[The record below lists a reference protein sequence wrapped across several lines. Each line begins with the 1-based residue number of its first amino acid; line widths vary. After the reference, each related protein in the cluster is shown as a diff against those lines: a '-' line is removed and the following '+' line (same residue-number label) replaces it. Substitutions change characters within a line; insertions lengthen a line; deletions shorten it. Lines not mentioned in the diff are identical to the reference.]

1 MGKKTRTTISIFLWK
16 VTSDLSLRVI
26 LSLSKDGKAIF
37 SKPVTLRRAQ
47 CDTDNLLMKIY
58 FKLILTLSLTLF
70 LFSCA
75 TEKPVNLS
83 TAREVVKQYY
93 ETGKYDE
100 ELNKVIADAKKE
112 FDKVEF
118 KDNSVVI
125 FDIDETTLNNYGLA
139 EQMGF
144 GYVYELNKKWN
155 AELKAPAIP
164 QVKELYD
171 FLLSKGAK
179 VIFLTGRNFYEYE
192 VTYQNLVK
200 EGYTV
205 FDTLITQIGDET
217 KMKARDFKSRKR
229 VWLTEQGY
237 DIVGTVGDQWTD
249 LEGEHHGIQIK
260 IPNYLYL
267 IED

>member
-1 MGKKTRTTISIFLWK
+1 MKKFH
-16 VTSDLSLRVI
+16 
-26 LSLSKDGKAIF
+26 
-37 SKPVTLRRAQ
+37 TL
-47 CDTDNLLMKIY
+47 T
-58 FKLILTLSLTLF
+58 FPLSLTLF

-83 TAREVVKQYY
+83 TAREEVKQYY
-93 ETGKYDE
+93 ESGQFNE
-100 ELNKVIADAKKE
+100 ELDKVITEAKQK
-112 FDKVEF
+112 FDKAEF
-118 KDNSVVI
+118 TDSSVVI
-125 FDIDETTLNNYGLA
+125 FDVDETALNNYELA

-144 GYVYELNKKWN
+144 GYVYELNKQWN
-155 AELKAPAIP
+155 AEMKAPAIP

-179 VIFLTGRNFYEYE
+179 IIFLTGRNFYEYE

-217 KMKARDFKSRKR
+217 KMKAKDFKSGKR
-229 VWLTEQGY
+229 VWLTKQGY
-237 DIVGTVGDQWTD
+237 DIAGTVGDQWSD
-249 LEGEHHGIQIK
+249 LEGFYHGTQVK